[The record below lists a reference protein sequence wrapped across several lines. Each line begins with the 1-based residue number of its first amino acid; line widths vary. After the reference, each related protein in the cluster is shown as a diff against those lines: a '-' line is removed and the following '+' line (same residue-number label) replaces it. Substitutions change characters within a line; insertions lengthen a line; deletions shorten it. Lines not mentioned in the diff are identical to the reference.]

1 MNNAETNGISPTAEH
16 LEEPSIVGKRELA
29 GLEAGAAAGAEA
41 SATVVANNIR
51 ISDMLKH
58 QSKDIDE
65 IIKDQNSHRSDTS
78 PQEEVKLLSEPAII
92 SSS

>member
-1 MNNAETNGISPTAEH
+1 MDKAEDNGISPTAEH

-41 SATVVANNIR
+41 SAAAVANNIR

-65 IIKDQNSHRSDTS
+65 IIKD
-78 PQEEVKLLSEPAII
+78 
-92 SSS
+92 